1 MPNIYSITDEEVAE
15 LNPSQIGP
23 DHWEFPDGSE
33 VYVSEDRTWIEKRI
47 EGLLQELR
55 RLESI
60 RLARMTPQ
68 NQVLVEKAEE
78 LCQVMY
84 GVDLKTYWRNY
95 DSHAE
100 HIFKA
105 ARYALTGGIPTP
117 PSVSTTGGQ
126 GYV

>member
-15 LNPSQIGP
+15 LKPNQVGP
-23 DHWEFPDGSE
+23 NLWEFSDGSE
-33 VYVSEDRTWIEKRI
+33 AYVAENEQWVEQRI

-78 LCQVMY
+78 LCKVMY
-84 GVDLKTYWRNY
+84 GADLKTYWRSY
-95 DSHAE
+95 DSDTR

-105 ARYALTGGIPTP
+105 ARYALAGGIPTP

-126 GYV
+126 LDV

>member
-1 MPNIYSITDEEVAE
+1 MPNIYSITDEEVDE
-15 LNPSQIGP
+15 LKPSQIGP

-33 VYVSEDRTWIEKRI
+33 VYVSEDRTWIENRI

-60 RLARMTPQ
+60 RLARMAPE

-84 GVDLKTYWRNY
+84 GVDLKTYYRDY
-95 DSHAE
+95 DDDTR

-105 ARYALTGGIPTP
+105 ARYALAGGIPTP
-117 PSVSTTGGQ
+117 PSVSTAGEQ
-126 GYV
+126 RYV